1 MDKLTERQ
9 LRLAAAALHRSFAQ
23 ENDPM
28 GADLHVCMRGLEA
41 SAPFLQFP
49 WEAPT
54 TGEIMESISHYA
66 RINPT
71 PSGLPTTAMADTL
84 MGFVRLRNTRISLA
98 ASDLC
103 SDPRHLAVRQILVEF
118 AGVADDPGSPPSSGD
133 YAEYAEK
140 IIAVLDEV
148 K

>member
-1 MDKLTERQ
+1 MAELTERQ
-9 LRLAAAALHRSFAQ
+9 LRLAAAALHARFAQ

-41 SAPFLQFP
+41 SAPFLQLP
-49 WEAPT
+49 WAQPT
-54 TGEIMESISHYA
+54 REEMTEFLGIHGVHPDSNYAHAILDVLLMFVTRRNA
-66 RINPT
+66 RIT
-71 PSGLPTTAMADTL
+71 
-84 MGFVRLRNTRISLA
+84 LA

-103 SDPRHLAVRQILVEF
+103 SDPRHLAVRNLLVEF
-118 AGVADDPGSPPSSGD
+118 AGVADDPGCPPSSGD

-140 IIAVLDEV
+140 ILAALDEV

>member
-1 MDKLTERQ
+1 MAELTERQ
-9 LRLAAAALHRSFAQ
+9 LRLAAAALHKRFAQ
-23 ENDPM
+23 EGDPM
-28 GADLHVCMRGLEA
+28 GVDLHVCMRGLEA
-41 SAPFLQFP
+41 AAPFLQFL
-49 WEAPT
+49 WEEPT
-54 TGEIMESISHYA
+54 TDEIMESVSHYA
-66 RINPT
+66 RITPT

-84 MGFVRLRNTRISLA
+84 MGFVRRRNEKRALA

-103 SDPRHLAVRQILVEF
+103 NDPRHLAVRELLVEF

-140 IIAVLDEV
+140 ILAALDES